1 MPQLESFLRVKK
13 ENRTVRWYAMSA
25 VYRSELKIKAYL
37 LDHKVE
43 CYVPMT
49 EKEVMRKGVGKE
61 VRKVPAVS
69 NLIFVHSSVD
79 IIQELK
85 QSQPYLQYKIS
96 RKHGELYGKK
106 IWVKDDEMLNFKA
119 FCDLPVK
126 KRIEDE
132 SEIKLPLLKA
142 GQKVRL
148 IKKDG
153 QVIEGE
159 LIQFRGKRHKEFCVQ
174 AGQYKAIAKLNE
186 LSEFKIVDSEV
197 AIENTTE

>member
-49 EKEVMRKGVGKE
+49 EKEV
-61 VRKVPAVS
+61 
-69 NLIFVHSSVD
+69 
-79 IIQELK
+79 K
-85 QSQPYLQYKIS
+85 QGQPYLQYKIS

-126 KRIEDE
+126 KRIEEIEEEE
-132 SEIKLPLLKA
+132 SEIRLPLLKT

-174 AGQYKAIAKLNE
+174 AGQYKAIAKLSE
-186 LSEFKIVDSEV
+186 LSEFTIVDSQ
-197 AIENTTE
+197 